1 MNYNEGTIRY
11 LENAQRE
18 IIENDQKLLNSMLY
32 IKNIQDIDEME
43 DYIEDL
49 LEDKYISSDV
59 ALRAFNEIV
68 KPNIRE
74 LKMYEGV
81 IERLYR
87 NVYNKDALNETLFG
101 IVAERNRSRKEQRLL
116 RRTMPSLVVSS
127 ESLLGTYR
135 IFE

>member
-1 MNYNEGTIRY
+1 MIR
-11 LENAQRE
+11 RF
-18 IIENDQKLLNSMLY
+18 STPRY
-32 IKNIQDIDEME
+32 IKDIQDIDEME

-68 KPNIRE
+68 KPDIIE

-87 NVYNKDALNETLFG
+87 NVYNKVALNETLFG

-116 RRTMPSLVVSS
+116 RRTMPNLVMSS